1 MISACGAES
10 RMSKKYGLSVEE
22 AKMHAQHTSPFL
34 SLQFGL
40 IVGNIYSFVYKQK
53 SVFNHDPVL
62 QRILGVCARILVWN

>member
-10 RMSKKYGLSVEE
+10 RMAKKYGLSVEE

-40 IVGNIYSFVYKQK
+40 IVSNTCPFLI
-53 SVFNHDPVL
+53 
-62 QRILGVCARILVWN
+62 